1 MKCETARTLL
11 VSLAD
16 HEPVGPRA
24 GELMRHVEQ
33 CAECRGLLEALK
45 QDRETLRGMPTPE
58 PPERLLDRVMT
69 QVRQTELPARRSFPR
84 LLRVAAIALLFL
96 AGIALGVVIGYT
108 ISPRETHP
116 IDRIAVLMMSEP
128 TENQSEVQ

>member
-1 MKCETARTLL
+1 MKCETARILL

-24 GELMRHVEQ
+24 GELTRHLEQ
-33 CAECRGLLEALK
+33 CAECRTLLEALK
-45 QDRETLRGMPTPE
+45 RDREILRELPVMK
-58 PPERLLDRVMT
+58 PPDRLLGWVMT
-69 QVRQTELPARRSFPR
+69 QVRQAEPAARPALPR
-84 LLRVAAIALLFL
+84 LLRVAAIILLFL

-108 ISPRETHP
+108 ISPKESRP